1 MCTINARETIRR
13 KRLRDVVSD
22 VDQHLRQ
29 NGPWLYK
36 LSPLYDAPAVTA
48 AVERL
53 AAAERVK
60 VAA

>member
-1 MCTINARETIRR
+1 
-13 KRLRDVVSD
+13 VVSD
-22 VDQHLRQ
+22 VEQHLRQ

-36 LSPLYDAPAVTA
+36 LSQLYDAPAVTA

-53 AAAERVK
+53 AAAERVN